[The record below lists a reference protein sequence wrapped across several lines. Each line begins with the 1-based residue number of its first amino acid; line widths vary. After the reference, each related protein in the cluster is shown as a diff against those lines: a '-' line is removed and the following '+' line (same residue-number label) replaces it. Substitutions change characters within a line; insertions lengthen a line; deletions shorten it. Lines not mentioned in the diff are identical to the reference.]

1 MSANKFLETI
11 QNGYVF
17 EGTTIDLGAAMY
29 DGEVFADA
37 QVKIPLRMMNRH
49 GLIAGATGS
58 GKTKTLQILAEQL
71 SANGVPSLLMDIKG
85 DLSGIAMPGTTNA
98 KIMDRHAKIGIPWQE
113 EGNTVEFLSLSS
125 EKGARL
131 RATVTE
137 FGPVLFSK
145 ILGLNDTQSGVVAVV
160 FKYCDD
166 NKLPLLDLKDIQKV
180 LQHITDAGKDDFEAT
195 YGKTSTATIGT
206 ILRKI
211 VELEQQGADT
221 FFGEKSFEVKDLC
234 RLDENGKGVIS
245 VVRLSDI
252 QDRPKLF
259 STFMLQ
265 LLAEIYSSFPEKGD
279 VEQPELVIFI
289 DEAHL
294 VFSEASSTLLNQ
306 IETVIKLIRSKGI
319 GVFFITQMPSDIP
332 AAVLGQLGLRVQ
344 HALRAVTA
352 IDRKNIKLAAQNFPL
367 TDFYDVENTLTNIGI
382 GEAFVTALNE
392 KGIPT
397 PLAYT
402 LLRAPQSRMNVL
414 TEEEIT
420 AITDASEMVEK
431 YNEEVDRD
439 SAYEI
444 LTGKLNDASPDDST
458 AQTTDNQEVES
469 DESSMF
475 DKAKDIISDVAHST
489 VARQIGRSVAQEV
502 TRGILGVLGLGGGRG
517 GRKGW
522 F

>member
-1 MSANKFLETI
+1 MSKFISTI
-11 QNGYVF
+11 QEGYEF
-17 EGTTIDLGAAMY
+17 EGTAIELGAAML
-29 DGEVFADA
+29 DGEIFADA
-37 QVKIPLRMMNRH
+37 KVKIPLKMMNRH

-85 DLSGIAMPGTTNA
+85 DLSGIAKAGDSNP
-98 KIMDRHAKIGIPWQE
+98 KIMDRHAKIGLPWIS
-113 EGNTVEFLSLSS
+113 EGNTVEFLSLSN

-145 ILGLNDTQSGVVAVV
+145 ILGLNDTQAGVIAVV

-166 NKLPLLDLKDIQKV
+166 KKLPLLDLRDIQKT
-180 LQHITDAGKDDFEAT
+180 LQHITDAGKDDFEAA

-206 ILRKI
+206 IIRKI
-211 VELEQQGADT
+211 VELEQQGADL
-221 FFGEKSFEVKDLC
+221 FFGERSFEVKDLC

-265 LLAEIYSSFPEKGD
+265 LLAEIYSSFPERGD

-319 GVFFITQMPSDIP
+319 GVYFITQMPSDIP
-332 AAVLGQLGLRVQ
+332 AAVLGQLGLRIQ

-367 TDFYDVENTLTNIGI
+367 TDFYDVENMLTQVGI

-402 LLRAPQSRMNVL
+402 HLRAPQSRMNVL
-414 TEEEIT
+414 TTSELDEI
-420 AITDASEMVEK
+420 IEASDLVTK
-431 YNEEVDRD
+431 YNEEINRD

-444 LTGKLNDASPDDST
+444 LTGKLNDASGEENNEET
-458 AQTTDNQEVES
+458 ANEAPVV
-469 DESSMF
+469 DEGPSMF
-475 DKAKDIISDVAHST
+475 DKAKDVLSDAMSSP

>member
-1 MSANKFLETI
+1 MSKTTFIETI
-11 QNGYVF
+11 QKGYAF
-17 EGTTIDLGAAMY
+17 EGAAIELGAGMFN
-29 DGEVFADA
+29 GEVCADA
-37 QVKIPLRMMNRH
+37 KVKIPLRMMNRH

-71 SANGVPSLLMDIKG
+71 ALQGVPSLLMDVKG
-85 DLSGIAMPGTTNA
+85 DLSGIAQPGESNP
-98 KIMDRHAKIGIPWQE
+98 KIMDRHVKIGLPWE
-113 EGNTVEFLSLSS
+113 AFGCCVEMLSLSE
-125 EKGARL
+125 EKGVRL

-145 ILGLNDTQSGVVAVV
+145 ILGLNDTQGGVVTVV

-166 NKLPLLDLKDIQKV
+166 KKLPLLDLKDIQKV
-180 LQHITDAGKDDFEAT
+180 LQHVTDAGKDEFEAS

-206 ILRKI
+206 IIRKI
-211 VELEQQGADT
+211 VELEQQGAGT
-221 FFGEKSFEVKDLC
+221 FFGEKSFEVDDLC
-234 RLDENGKGVIS
+234 RVDTEGNGVVS

-279 VEQPELVIFI
+279 VDKPELVIFI

-319 GVFFITQMPSDIP
+319 GVFFITQNPSDIP
-332 AAVLGQLGLRVQ
+332 AAVLGQLGLRIQ

-352 IDRKNIKLAAQNFPL
+352 ADRKNIKLAAQNFPL
-367 TDFYDVENTLTNIGI
+367 TDFYDVENTLTQIGI

-402 LLRAPQSRMNVL
+402 MLRAPQSRMNVL
-414 TEEEIT
+414 TQEEIDYIVDT
-420 AITDASEMVEK
+420 SDLVDK
-431 YNEEVDRD
+431 YNEITDRD

-444 LTGKLNDASPDDST
+444 LTGKLNDASGEISE
-458 AQTTDNQEVES
+458 TTTETITQPEPEPEDP
-469 DESSMF
+469 SMF
-475 DKAKDIISDVAHST
+475 DKAKDVISDAMNST
-489 VARQIGRSVAQEV
+489 VARQIGRSLAQEV
-502 TRGILGVLGLGGGRG
+502 TRGILGVLGLGGR
-517 GRKGW
+517 RR
-522 F
+522 

>member
-1 MSANKFLETI
+1 
-11 QNGYVF
+11 
-17 EGTTIDLGAAMY
+17 
-29 DGEVFADA
+29 
-37 QVKIPLRMMNRH
+37 
-49 GLIAGATGS
+49 
-58 GKTKTLQILAEQL
+58 
-71 SANGVPSLLMDIKG
+71 MDIKG
-85 DLSGIAMPGTTNA
+85 DLSGISKAGESNP
-98 KIMDRHAKIGIPWQE
+98 KIMERHAKIGIPWIS
-113 EGNTVEFLSLSS
+113 EGNTVEFLSLSN

-166 NKLPLLDLKDIQKV
+166 KKLPLLDLRDLQKV
-180 LQHITDAGKDDFEAT
+180 LQHITDAGKDDFEAS

-206 ILRKI
+206 IIRKI
-211 VELEQQGADT
+211 VELEQQGADV
-221 FFGEKSFEVKDLC
+221 FFGERSFEVKDLC
-234 RLDENGKGVIS
+234 RLDENGKGIIS

-265 LLAEIYSSFPEKGD
+265 LLAEIYSSFPERGD
-279 VEQPELVIFI
+279 IDQPELVIFI

-319 GVFFITQMPSDIP
+319 GVFFITQNPSDIP
-332 AAVLGQLGLRVQ
+332 SSVLGQLGLRVQ

-367 TDFYDVENTLTNIGI
+367 TEFYDVENMLTQVGI

-402 LLRAPQSRMNVL
+402 HLRAPQSRMNIL
-414 TEEEIT
+414 TDSELDELV
-420 AITDASEMVEK
+420 AASSLVEK
-431 YNEEVDRD
+431 YSEVIDRD

-444 LTGKLNDASPDDST
+444 LTGKLHNASG
-458 AQTTDNQEVES
+458 E
-469 DESSMF
+469 ESSEETTTTEPVEEEGPTMF
-475 DKAKDIISDVAHST
+475 DKAKDVLSDAMKSP
-489 VARQIGRSVAQEV
+489 VARQIGRTVAQEV